1 MTEILTGLP
10 FESNPDLLVGIETS
24 DDAGVYR
31 LTSEIALIQTL
42 DFFTPIVND
51 PYDFGRIAAANSLS
65 DVYAMG
71 GKPLTAMNI
80 VCFPVKE
87 MDKTVLRSILE
98 GGLEIIHKAGA
109 VMVGGHSVDDPEI
122 KYGLSVT
129 GIVHPERFLT
139 NAGAKPGDLLV
150 LTKPLGTGIL
160 ATALKGRMLD
170 EKTTTMVTELMATLN
185 KDAAEVMTEIGVNA
199 CTDITGFGLLG
210 HALEMAKASKVGMC
224 IYADKVPII
233 SEAITF
239 ASMGMVPIGSHLNQK
254 FCSHHLDIDS
264 KIDPILIDLLGD
276 AQTSGGLLISVPASR
291 CNDLI
296 QKLLERNTP
305 VADVVGEV
313 LSEPIGVIQ
322 IR

>member
-1 MTEILTGLP
+1 VLSGLP
-10 FESNPDLLVGIETS
+10 LQSDPNLLIGIETS

-31 LTSEIALIQTL
+31 LSPEIALIQTL

-51 PYDFGRIAAANSLS
+51 PYDFGRIAAANSFS

-87 MDKTVLRSILE
+87 MDKPVLRAILE
-98 GGLEIIHKAGA
+98 GGLDIIHKAGA
-109 VMVGGHSVDDPEI
+109 VMVGGHSVEDPEL

-129 GIVHPERFLT
+129 GIVHPEQVLS
-139 NAGAKPGDLLV
+139 NAGARPGDLLV

-170 EKTTTMVTELMATLN
+170 EKTTTMITELMATLN
-185 KDAAEVMTEIGVNA
+185 KAAAEVMTEIGVNA

-210 HALEMAKASKVGMC
+210 HSLEVAKASKVG
-224 IYADKVPII
+224 IRLYADKVPII
-233 SEAITF
+233 PEALTY
-239 ASMGMVPIGSHLNQK
+239 ASMGMMPVGSHLNQK
-254 FCSHHLDIDS
+254 FCSHHLDIAS
-264 KIDPILIDLLGD
+264 TIDPLIVDLLGD
-276 AQTSGGLLISVPASR
+276 AQTSGGLLISVPENR
-291 CNDLI
+291 CDELTL
-296 QKLLERNTP
+296 KLLEKEVP
-305 VADVVGEV
+305 AVVVVGEV
-313 LSEPIGVIQ
+313 VHEPVGVIQ

>member
-1 MTEILTGLP
+1 VLSGLP
-10 FESNPDLLVGIETS
+10 LQSDPNLLVGIETS

-31 LTSEIALIQTL
+31 LSPEIALIQTL

-51 PYDFGRIAAANSLS
+51 PYDFGRIAAANSFS

-87 MDKTVLRSILE
+87 MDKTILRSILE
-98 GGLEIIHKAGA
+98 GGLDIIHKAGA
-109 VMVGGHSVDDPEI
+109 VMVGGHSVEDPEL

-129 GIVHPERFLT
+129 GTVHPEHFLT
-139 NAGAKPGDLLV
+139 NAGARPGDLLI

-170 EKTTTMVTELMATLN
+170 EKTTIKITELMATLN
-185 KDAAEVMTEIGVNA
+185 REAAEVMMEVGVNA

-210 HALEMAKASKVGMC
+210 HSLEMAKASNVG
-224 IYADKVPII
+224 IRLYADKVPII
-233 SEAITF
+233 SEALTY
-239 ASMGMVPIGSHLNQK
+239 ASMGMVPVGSHLNQK

-264 KIDPILIDLLGD
+264 KIDPLLIDLFGD
-276 AQTSGGLLISVPASR
+276 AQTSGGLLISVPEKR
-291 CNDLI
+291 CDEFTR
-296 QKLLERNTP
+296 KLSEKKVTT
-305 VADVVGEV
+305 VAVVGEV
-313 LSEPIGVIQ
+313 VREPVGVIQ